1 MKILAIESSSLV
13 ASAAI
18 LEDDVLIAE
27 YTTNHKI
34 THSQTLLP
42 MINEIISMT
51 NTDKKSIDAIAV
63 SGGPGSYTGLRI
75 GSATA
80 KGIGMALDIPL
91 IHVPTIDAM
100 AYNAYGYNGIIVP
113 IMDAKRSQVYTGIF
127 RFDDNGFNTILK
139 NSAISVDELL
149 KNVLDVAAD
158 DKILFI
164 GDGIP
169 AYKNIIEDRLDGR
182 VKYEFAPANM
192 NRQRAASVA
201 VLGACYMEQGKC
213 ENASEHLPEYL
224 RLSQAEREL
233 QERISKQ

>member
-139 NSAISVDELL
+139 NSAISIDELL
-149 KNVLDVAAD
+149 IKVLDMAAD
-158 DKILFI
+158 DKVLFI

-201 VLGACYMEQGKC
+201 VLGACYMEQGKY
-213 ENASEHLPEYL
+213 EDASEHLPEYL

-233 QERISKQ
+233 QERMSKQ